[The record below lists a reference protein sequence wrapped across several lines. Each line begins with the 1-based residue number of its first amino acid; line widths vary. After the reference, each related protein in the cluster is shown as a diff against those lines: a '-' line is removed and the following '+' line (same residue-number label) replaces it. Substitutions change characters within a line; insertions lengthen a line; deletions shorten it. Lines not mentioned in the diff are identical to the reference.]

1 MKLRGLNLTQHWI
14 CMLPLLLIVAGLA
27 IRQIDRFPIS
37 VDELLSMNNAGYYQ
51 EDASLSAIL
60 SNLETYSAQHMPAY
74 FLLLGTLSNIF
85 GWIPPAL
92 RMIGVWFGMLALA
105 WVYRIGRDQHSG
117 SAGFYA
123 ALFMA
128 GLTLYSFY
136 YAHIRMYTML
146 ATSTSFF
153 IWCYLRLIQSNH
165 PNRPYQWLL
174 LSFSTLL
181 FLSTH
186 IFSITLMATIG
197 LYHLLFVPK
206 NRRWFQISGAIILG
220 GLPLFAWLPT
230 LFKGF
235 QHTSTFSIVTT
246 HALPP
251 HEILL
256 HMMTVYS
263 NGIAPLL
270 LAWLGIALYLSR
282 SQQKQL
288 RLWLGWSA
296 VTTGLIML
304 IGALSPIIPPDRMR
318 YTFVIL
324 TPLAVAFGIVLA
336 QHRYHVLI
344 AGAVLGVWFG
354 ADLWMHRTVDM
365 SQYLG
370 GRMNMYDMPHID
382 ETVPLIQS
390 ATDSDTLILSF
401 SNHRDLTLEGRHG
414 NTIQDFYYDSIS
426 RQHYSIFLPQEIL
439 KPDDDIQVGLSDALV
454 GWSKLALI
462 TEDRHKP
469 SKHIRAIY
477 DSILSKTYHMCE
489 TIPLTSRITLTS
501 YVQMGAECEG

>member
-1 MKLRGLNLTQHWI
+1 MKSRELNLIQHWV

-27 IRQIDRFPIS
+27 IHQIDRFPIS
-37 VDELLSMNNAGYYQ
+37 VDELLSMNNTGYIQ
-51 EDASLSAIL
+51 QDSSVPTIF

-85 GWIPPAL
+85 GWMPPAL
-92 RMIGVWFGMLALA
+92 RMIGVWFGMLTLA

-117 SAGFYA
+117 AAGLYA
-123 ALFMA
+123 ALFIA

-136 YAHIRMYTML
+136 YAHIRMYTLL
-146 ATSTSFF
+146 ATTTAFF
-153 IWCYLRLIQSNH
+153 IWNYLRLIQSTRYNH
-165 PNRPYQWLL
+165 PYEWLL

-197 LYHLLFVPK
+197 LYHLLFVSK
-206 NRRWFQISGAIILG
+206 NQRWGHVTGAIMLG
-220 GLPLFAWLPT
+220 GLPLFGWLPV

-246 HALPP
+246 NALPP

-256 HMMTVYS
+256 NMLTVYS
-263 NGIAPLL
+263 NGFPPFLIV
-270 LAWLGIALYLSR
+270 WLSVAFYLSYR
-282 SQQKQL
+282 QQTKL

-296 VTTGLIML
+296 VTIGLIIL
-304 IGALSPIIPPDRMR
+304 IGGLFPIIPPDRMR

-324 TPLAVAFGIVLA
+324 IPLAVAFSIVLA

-344 AGAVLGVWFG
+344 AGVMLGLWFG
-354 ADLWMHRTVDM
+354 ADIWMHRTYDM

-370 GRMNMYDMPHID
+370 GRMNIYDMPRID

-390 ATDSDTLILSF
+390 ATNNDTLILGF
-401 SNHRDLTLEGRHG
+401 SKHRDVTLAVRHG
-414 NTIQDFYYDSIS
+414 NTIQDFYYDRFN

-439 KPDDDIQVGLSDALV
+439 KSDDDIQLALSDALV
-454 GWSKLALI
+454 GWSKLALVI
-462 TEDRHKP
+462 EDGHQPQKR
-469 SKHIRAIY
+469 IRALY
-477 DSILSKTYHMCE
+477 DTIISETYQTCE
-489 TIPLTSRITLTS
+489 TIPLTPHITLTS
-501 YVQMGAECEG
+501 YALKDAECNE